1 MPDGAAMINKIALFT
16 TVIILACIGLLMAI
30 AFHYFGKTVSQAS
43 ALTALTQQKNE
54 AEFIMKS
61 QALSVGI
68 FNQIAG
74 AALNEQKANASASS
88 DWQTVIKTVLETAPC
103 AVVPIPTAANDS
115 LLEHYNKTRQGAGNT
130 DTGKSA
136 GGMRSLTTTC

>member
-1 MPDGAAMINKIALFT
+1 MINKIAVIT
-16 TVIILACIGLLMAI
+16 TALILAIIGLLLAL
-30 AFHYFGKTVSQAS
+30 AFHYYGKTVSQAS

-54 AEFIMKS
+54 AEFITKS

-88 DWQTVIKTVLETAPC
+88 DRQTVIKTLLETAPC
-103 AVVPIPTAANDS
+103 AVVPIPAAVNDS
-115 LLEHYNKTRQGAGNT
+115 LLEHYNTIRQGTRNT
-130 DTGKSA
+130 DTGQPA
-136 GGMRSLTTTC
+136 GAVRSLSAAK